1 MAARVSRIKAG
12 WAVMNDGRL
21 VGVYATNREAWRVA
35 DNINNEYQSRAEDT
49 SDWIAGKNR
58 Q

>member
-12 WAVMNDGRL
+12 WVVTNDGRL

-35 DNINNEYQSRAEDT
+35 DNINNEHQSRAEDT
-49 SDWIAGKNR
+49 SDWIASKN
-58 Q
+58 QQ